1 MFFILLLVINA
12 AASIIITAIDGSYDG
27 FQIGSKLW
35 PFKYVVARS
44 SRGDESILFRGVTD
58 SIASVTVNLD

>member
-12 AASIIITAIDGSYDG
+12 AASIITAIDGSYDG